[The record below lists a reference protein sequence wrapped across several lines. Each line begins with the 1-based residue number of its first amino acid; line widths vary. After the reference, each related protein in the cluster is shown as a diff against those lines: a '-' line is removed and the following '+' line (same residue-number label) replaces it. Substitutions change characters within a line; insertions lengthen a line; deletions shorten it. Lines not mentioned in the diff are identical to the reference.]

1 MRNLTTTICLTI
13 AVLLGSAGVSW
24 SADFHKPII
33 LGTSSYKLMKTTI
46 DITGNLKNKKLNMSF
61 IFQHSLKHLSN
72 NVNFSMLFVGCKQD
86 ANLELLDLSANVFLT
101 VCNLVKNTNIVTTS
115 NIMKKVY
122 DYKISHPSHGT
133 AEFNVEY
140 KSDNLKLESKIDL
153 HNIPN
158 IDQYQG
164 LMAKLSLKDMSSV
177 FEVKKKN
184 GERLSG
190 KAFIENDKLNIIV
203 NGIKTISDKNISDD
217 AGLILRKLPT
227 YYEWYLKNINK
238 SVYYFGGMSVKQGEV
253 LKTDIV
259 SEYNKIKPIIL
270 KGFKV
275 NGEDIYRGR
284 KVISVDPII
293 DLYNLNNNELFIQNE
308 WSFIDGGGLMY
319 VDSNTGIPTQL
330 DYSFGILERNQRV
343 GEFKIVMNTNFYKT
357 EPSLGNSTNGI
368 ESRLTTL
375 KSLHSKGLISDSEYK
390 AKKEKI
396 LEGL

>member
-1 MRNLTTTICLTI
+1 
-13 AVLLGSAGVSW
+13 
-24 SADFHKPII
+24 
-33 LGTSSYKLMKTTI
+33 
-46 DITGNLKNKKLNMSF
+46 
-61 IFQHSLKHLSN
+61 
-72 NVNFSMLFVGCKQD
+72 MLFLGCKKD
-86 ANLELLDLSANVFLT
+86 AYLELLDLSANVFLT

-115 NIMKKVY
+115 NIMKKAY

-190 KAFIENDKLNIIV
+190 KSFIENDKLNIIV

-217 AGLILRKLPT
+217 AGLILRKLQT

-253 LKTDIV
+253 LKTDII
-259 SEYNKIKPIIL
+259 SEYNKIKPFFL

-330 DYSFGILERNQRV
+330 DYSFRILERNQRV
-343 GEFKIVMNTNFYKT
+343 GEFKIVMNTNFYNT
-357 EPSLGNSTNGI
+357 EPSLGNLTNGI